1 MGVPPV
7 SDPAES
13 VGPLDGP
20 DPREPFPPVGDSS
33 WPRAED
39 PYRTEADDPFRP
51 QAGDPLLPPVG
62 DQLPPRPAQ
71 RRTPRRE
78 EELPEELPPGQR
90 NEVGKSSSLLRELPI
105 LVFVAL
111 ALALLIKTFLVQ
123 AFFIPSDSMQNTLL
137 EGDRVLVNKFS
148 ARFGDPKRGEII
160 VFRDPGGWLGNERAR
175 QEGNPVLRGLKD
187 VFVFVG
193 LLPSSNEK
201 DLIKRVVGVPGD
213 RVACC
218 TDGKV
223 TVNGVKL
230 DEPYLYT
237 DPVTGEGDKPSERP
251 FSVTVPPNR
260 LWVMGDHREVSADSR
275 LHMTD
280 PGNGTISQ
288 DQVVGR
294 AFVLVWPL
302 SRWSTLK
309 VPGTFK
315 TKELDDAPLA
325 GSAAAL
331 VDPCPARRVATTA
344 GQPTRGHDTGARPHL
359 TCRCYRCVR
368 VDSPYGPMPGCT
380 ATNARSSAAGWAR
393 WPGPTRRVGARARV
407 RWWPP
412 R

>member
-13 VGPLDGP
+13 VGPYDGP
-20 DPREPFPPVGDSS
+20 EDPKRPGDAFPPTSN
-33 WPRAED
+33 D
-39 PYRTEADDPFRP
+39 PYFSGSGAGPGSDYTSGSDHTSGPDYTSGADDPPP
-51 QAGDPLLPPVG
+51 QTGEPLLPPVAG
-62 DQLPPRPAQ
+62 DLPPRPAQ
-71 RRTPRRE
+71 RRGPRRE

-90 NEVGKSSSLLRELPI
+90 TEVGKSSSLLRELPI

-160 VFRDPGGWLGNERAR
+160 VFRDPGGWLGNERPR
-175 QEGNPVLRGLKD
+175 EEGNPVLRGLKD

-201 DLIKRVVGVPGD
+201 DLIKRVIGVPGD

-230 DEPYLYT
+230 DEPYLYK
-237 DPVTGEGDKPSERP
+237 DPVTGEPDKPSERP

-302 SRWSTLK
+302 SRWSTLS

-315 TKELDDAPLA
+315 TKEFDDAPLA
-325 GSAAAL
+325 GSAVAL
-331 VDPCPARRVATTA
+331 FTLVPLALYRRRKSNQYA
-344 GQPTRGHDTGARPHL
+344 
-359 TCRCYRCVR
+359 
-368 VDSPYGPMPGCT
+368 
-380 ATNARSSAAGWAR
+380 
-393 WPGPTRRVGARARV
+393 ARV
-407 RWWPP
+407 PELS
-412 R
+412 

>member
-1 MGVPPV
+1 M

-13 VGPLDGP
+13 VDPFDDGKDRS
-20 DPREPFPPVGDSS
+20 DPGKQS
-33 WPRAED
+33 WDPTPSED
-39 PYRTEADDPFRP
+39 P
-51 QAGDPLLPPVG
+51 
-62 DQLPPRPAQ
+62 LPPRPSQ
-71 RRTPRRE
+71 RRGPRRE

-148 ARFGDPKRGEII
+148 AKFGDPKRGEVI
-160 VFRDPGGWLGNERAR
+160 VFKDPGSWLGGDRPR
-175 QEGNPVLRGLKD
+175 PEGNPVLKGLKD

-213 RVACC
+213 KVKCC
-218 TDGKV
+218 DANGKI
-223 TVNGVKL
+223 TVNGVPL
-230 DEPYLYT
+230 EEPYLYS
-237 DPVTGEGDKPSERP
+237 DPVTGERDKPSTRS
-251 FSVTVPPNR
+251 FDVTVPPNR

-275 LHMTD
+275 LHMNE

-309 VPGTFK
+309 VPSTFK
-315 TKELDDAPLA
+315 TNELDEAPLT

-331 VDPCPARRVATTA
+331 ATLVPLAAWQRRRANRFA
-344 GQPTRGHDTGARPHL
+344 GT
-359 TCRCYRCVR
+359 VR
-368 VDSPYGPMPGCT
+368 LE
-380 ATNARSSAAGWAR
+380 RS
-393 WPGPTRRVGARARV
+393 
-407 RWWPP
+407 
-412 R
+412 